1 MKKHFYLF
9 IYLFFL
15 QLDRVANLNRYVQP
29 LHLPECVEDIKHGT
43 ECTVA
48 GWGVTSSGKPSEC
61 LQETTL
67 KIVDRKI
74 CEKQYIK
81 EVKITSN
88 MLCASGRKKFRR
100 SDACQVRSSY
110 KDEGMCF

>member
-9 IYLFFL
+9 ICFFL
-15 QLDRVANLNRYVQP
+15 QLDRVANLNKYVQL
-29 LHLPECVEDIKHGT
+29 LHLPECAEDIKHGT

-48 GWGVTSSGKPSEC
+48 GWGITSSEKPSEC
-61 LQETTL
+61 LRETTL
-67 KIVDRKI
+67 KIVDRKN

-81 EVKITSN
+81 KKVKITSN
-88 MLCASGRKKFRR
+88 MLCARGRKKFRR